1 METSPKMQE
10 VVTALTERYGLDL
23 ATPGA
28 WLRLDMEG
36 YDRLV
41 IEVIHPNLVSVAHVY
56 APRPDVRLADPGI
69 IFFTGYALWV
79 PVEISQRVSGYRIY
93 AFLSQEL
100 DEIVSVLPLEQAD
113 LAAFAEVWAE
123 NIVAQDWLGEATRYV
138 EPEMPF

>member
-1 METSPKMQE
+1 MKTSPKLQE
-10 VVTALTERYGLDL
+10 VVTALAVKHGLDL
-23 ATPGA
+23 ASPGA
-28 WLRLDMEG
+28 WLRLNMEG

-69 IFFTGYALWV
+69 IFFAGYALWV
-79 PVEISQRVSGYRIY
+79 PVEISQRVGGYRIY

-113 LAAFAEVWAE
+113 LAEFAEVWAE
-123 NIVAQDWLGEATRYV
+123 NIVAQGWLEEATRYV